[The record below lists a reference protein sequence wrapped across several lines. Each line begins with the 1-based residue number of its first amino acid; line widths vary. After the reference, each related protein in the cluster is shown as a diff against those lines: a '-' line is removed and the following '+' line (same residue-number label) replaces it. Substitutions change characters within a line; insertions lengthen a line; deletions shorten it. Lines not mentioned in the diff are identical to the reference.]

1 MYTDLGRMGG
11 DIRKIYV
18 PLEKGNQICQHG
30 ETSISIGSQNSEQM
44 KQILTILRMF
54 GEGLTK
60 YRGIACLTEIKKQ
73 EEVIP
78 LKNS

>member
-1 MYTDLGRMGG
+1 MM
-11 DIRKIYV
+11 DIGSGILKRHKH
-18 PLEKGNQICQHG
+18 E
-30 ETSISIGSQNSEQM
+30 SQNSEQM